1 MTASFDIIVIGGG
14 HAGIEASHICARMG
28 LKTAL
33 VTISFETIAQMS
45 CNPAIGGLGKTNLAC
60 EVDALGGLMCLAAD
74 NSGLQYRVLNL
85 SKGPAVRALRAQ
97 SQRSSYSAFMQ
108 TALKNTKNLTIVVGL
123 AEELTTVNGKLSG
136 VLLSDGTKLTA
147 QKIILTVGTF
157 LKGLMHIGKEKT
169 EGGRLGDPPAKKLS
183 DSLKNLGL
191 NLGRLKTGTPPRLLK
206 SSIDFSKTQL
216 QPGDPDPP
224 AFSFR
229 NRRPPALETI
239 NQLPC
244 YITHTTAETKKIIG
258 DNLDKSA
265 LYGGEITGIG
275 PRYCP
280 SIEDKIV
287 RFKDKETHHVFL
299 EPEGNDTESY
309 YPNGISTSLPR
320 DVQEAFVH
328 SIPGLEKAVFI
339 HPAYAI
345 EYDYSDPRDLY
356 PTLESK
362 IVPNLYLAGQIN
374 GTSGYEE
381 AAAQGIAAGINAAAS
396 LKGLPPFIPARSEG
410 YLGVMID
417 DLVTLGVD
425 EPYRMFTS
433 RAEYRLILRADSS
446 IYRFA
451 KTSLEYGLIDK
462 AELDLVAEKEAKI
475 NSELE
480 RLREKYSEG
489 TPMIRV
495 LGRPDITQEEEALH
509 RNALGLNDCDDS
521 IWEEILI
528 RCKYDGYIVREERQV
543 ARAKKFDRKRIPPDY
558 DYKEVL
564 GLRIE
569 ALQKFS
575 AVRPLTVGQAARI
588 PGITPADAALL
599 AAYLDAKDKEK

>member
-1 MTASFDIIVIGGG
+1 MTSDFDIIVIGGG
-14 HAGIEASHICARMG
+14 HAGIEASHICAMMG

-97 SQRSSYSAFMQ
+97 SQRSAYSAYMQ
-108 TALKNTKNLTIVVGL
+108 TALKNTNNLTIIVGL
-123 AEELTTVNGKLSG
+123 AEELMTDNGKLSG
-136 VLLSDGTKLTA
+136 VLLADGTKLTA
-147 QKIILTVGTF
+147 KKIILTVGTF
-157 LKGLMHIGKEKT
+157 LKGLMHIGREKT

-216 QPGDPDPP
+216 QPGDDDPP

-229 NRRPPALETI
+229 YRRPPALATI

-244 YITHTTAETKKIIG
+244 HITHTTAETKKIIT

-309 YPNGISTSLPR
+309 YPNGISTSLPL

-345 EYDYSDPRDLY
+345 EYDFSDPRDLF

-396 LKGLPPFIPARSEG
+396 LKGLPPFIPARSDG

-433 RAEYRLILRADSS
+433 RAEYRLILRADSAV
-446 IYRFA
+446 YRFA
-451 KTSLEYGLIDK
+451 KTSAEYGLIDK
-462 AELDLVAEKEAKI
+462 TELDKIAEKEEKI

-480 RLREKYSEG
+480 RLREKYHDG
-489 TPMIRV
+489 TPIIRV
-495 LGRPDITQEEEALH
+495 LGRPDISKEEEESLRKAL
-509 RNALGLNDCDDS
+509 ALESCDDS

-558 DYKEVL
+558 DYKNVL

-569 ALQKFS
+569 ALQKFT

>member
-1 MTASFDIIVIGGG
+1 MTSDFDIIVIGGG

-33 VTISFETIAQMS
+33 VTISIETIAQMS

-97 SQRSSYSAFMQ
+97 SQRSSYSAYMQ

-123 AEELTTVNGKLSG
+123 AEELTTDNGKLSG

-147 QKIILTVGTF
+147 KKIILTVGTF

-183 DSLKNLGL
+183 DSLKDLGL

-229 NRRPPALETI
+229 NKRPPALETI

-244 YITHTTAETKKIIG
+244 YITHTTAETKKIIT

-495 LGRPDITQEEEALH
+495 LGRPDITKEEEALH
-509 RNALGLNDCDDS
+509 RNTLGLNDCDDS

-558 DYKEVL
+558 DYKNVL

>member
-1 MTASFDIIVIGGG
+1 MAADFDIVVIGGG
-14 HAGIEASHICARMG
+14 HAGIEASHICAKMG

-33 VTISFETIAQMS
+33 VTISKRTIAQMS
-45 CNPAIGGLGKTNLAC
+45 CNPAIGGLGKTNLAT
-60 EVDALGGLMCLAAD
+60 EVDALGGLMGSAAD
-74 NSGLQYRVLNL
+74 ASGLQYRVLNL

-97 SQRSSYSAFMQ
+97 SERTAYSAYMLG
-108 TALKNTKNLTIVVGL
+108 ALESTPDLTIIEGL
-123 AEELTTVNGKLSG
+123 AEKLLTANGLLTGVELQ
-136 VLLSDGTKLTA
+136 DGTQITA

-157 LKGLMHIGKEKT
+157 LRGLMHIGKEKT
-169 EGGRLGDPPAKKLS
+169 EGGRLGDPPSVGLS
-183 DSLKNLGL
+183 ASLKELGL
-191 NLGRLKTGTPPRLLK
+191 NLGRLKTGTPPRLRKASL
-206 SSIDFSKTQL
+206 DFSKMTL
-216 QPGDPDPP
+216 QPGDDDPP

-229 NRRPPALETI
+229 HKTPPALKTI

-244 YITHTTAETKKIIG
+244 YITHTTAETKKIIS

-265 LYGGEITGIG
+265 LYGGEIEGIG

-299 EPEGNDTESY
+299 EPEGNDTDSY

-320 DVQEAFVH
+320 DVQEAFVRT
-328 SIPGLEKAVFI
+328 IPGLEKAEFI

-362 IVPNLYLAGQIN
+362 IVPGLYLAGQIN

-396 LKGLPPFIPARSEG
+396 LKGLPPFILTRDQG
-410 YLGVMID
+410 YLGVMVD

-433 RAEYRLILRADSS
+433 RAEYRLLLRADNAV
-446 IYRFA
+446 YRLHGIA
-451 KTSLEYGLIDK
+451 KEYGLLTEE
-462 AELDLVAEKEAKI
+462 ELDRSEKNEEQIKA
-475 NSELE
+475 NVDA
-480 RLREKYSEG
+480 LREKYCEG
-489 TPMIRV
+489 SPMIRV
-495 LGRPDITQEEEALH
+495 LGRPEITKDEEDSWREK
-509 RNALGLNDCDDS
+509 LGLTDLDDGV
-521 IWEEILI
+521 WREILVL
-528 RCKYDGYIVREERQV
+528 CKYDGYILREERQV
-543 ARAKKFDRKRIPPDY
+543 LRAKKFDRKRIPSDY
-558 DYKEVL
+558 DYKLVK

-575 AVRPLTVGQAARI
+575 KIRPLTVGQAARI

-599 AAYLDAKDKEK
+599 AAYLDAKEKER

>member
-14 HAGIEASHICARMG
+14 HAGIEASHICAKMG

-97 SQRSSYSAFMQ
+97 SQRSSYSAYMQ
-108 TALKNTKNLTIVVGL
+108 TALESTANLTIIVGL
-123 AEELTTVNGKLSG
+123 AEELATENGRLSG
-136 VLLSDGTKLTA
+136 VLLADGSNLTA
-147 QKIILTVGTF
+147 KKVILTVGTF
-157 LKGLMHIGKEKT
+157 LKGLMHIGREKK
-169 EGGRLGDPPAKKLS
+169 EGGRLGDPPARKLS
-183 DSLKNLGL
+183 DSLENLGL

-216 QPGDPDPP
+216 QPGDEDPP

-229 NRRPPALETI
+229 NKRPPALETI

-244 YITHTTAETKKIIG
+244 YITHTTAETKKIIT

-265 LYGGEITGIG
+265 LYGGEIVGIG

-328 SIPGLEKAVFI
+328 SIPGLEKAVFL

-381 AAAQGIAAGINAAAS
+381 AAAQGIAAGINAAAAV
-396 LKGLPPFIPARSEG
+396 KGLPPFVPARSEG

-433 RAEYRLILRADSS
+433 RAEYRLILRADSA
-446 IYRFA
+446 IYRLGRISA
-451 KTSLEYGLIDK
+451 EYGLIDK
-462 AELDLVAEKEAKI
+462 AELDKVAEKEEKI
-475 NSELE
+475 NSQMEF
-480 RLREKYSEG
+480 LREKYQEG
-489 TPMIRV
+489 TPLIRV
-495 LGRPDITQEEEALH
+495 LGRPDITGKEEDDI
-509 RNALGLNDCDDS
+509 RKALGLADCDDS

-528 RCKYDGYIVREERQV
+528 RCKYDGYILREERQV
-543 ARAKKFDRKRIPPDY
+543 ARSQRFDRKKIPFDY
-558 DYKEVL
+558 DFSSVK

-575 AVRPLTVGQAARI
+575 RIRPVTVGQAGRI
-588 PGITPADAALL
+588 PGITPADTALL
-599 AAYLDAKDKEK
+599 AAYLDIREKEN

>member
-1 MTASFDIIVIGGG
+1 MTSDFDIIVIGGG
-14 HAGIEASHICARMG
+14 HAGIEASHICAKMG

-97 SQRSSYSAFMQ
+97 SQRSSYSAYMQ
-108 TALKNTKNLTIVVGL
+108 TALKNTPNLTIIVGL
-123 AEELTTVNGKLSG
+123 AEELTTDNGKLSG
-136 VLLSDGTKLTA
+136 VLLADGTKLTA

-216 QPGDPDPP
+216 QPGDIDPP

-229 NRRPPALETI
+229 YRRPPALETI

-244 YITHTTAETKKIIG
+244 YITHTTSETKKIIT

-328 SIPGLEKAVFI
+328 SIPGLEKVMV
-339 HPAYAI
+339 
-345 EYDYSDPRDLY
+345 DW
-356 PTLESK
+356 
-362 IVPNLYLAGQIN
+362 NL
-374 GTSGYEE
+374 
-381 AAAQGIAAGINAAAS
+381 
-396 LKGLPPFIPARSEG
+396 
-410 YLGVMID
+410 
-417 DLVTLGVD
+417 
-425 EPYRMFTS
+425 
-433 RAEYRLILRADSS
+433 
-446 IYRFA
+446 
-451 KTSLEYGLIDK
+451 
-462 AELDLVAEKEAKI
+462 
-475 NSELE
+475 
-480 RLREKYSEG
+480 
-489 TPMIRV
+489 
-495 LGRPDITQEEEALH
+495 
-509 RNALGLNDCDDS
+509 
-521 IWEEILI
+521 
-528 RCKYDGYIVREERQV
+528 
-543 ARAKKFDRKRIPPDY
+543 
-558 DYKEVL
+558 
-564 GLRIE
+564 
-569 ALQKFS
+569 
-575 AVRPLTVGQAARI
+575 
-588 PGITPADAALL
+588 
-599 AAYLDAKDKEK
+599 

>member
-1 MTASFDIIVIGGG
+1 MTSDFDIIVIGGG
-14 HAGIEASHICARMG
+14 HAGIEASHICAKMG

-97 SQRSSYSAFMQ
+97 SQRSAYSAYMQ
-108 TALKNTKNLTIVVGL
+108 TALKNTQNLTIVVGL
-123 AEELTTVNGKLSG
+123 AEELTTDNGKLSG

-147 QKIILTVGTF
+147 IKIILTVGTF
-157 LKGLMHIGKEKT
+157 LKGLMHIGREKT

-216 QPGDPDPP
+216 QPGDADPP

-229 NRRPPALETI
+229 HRRPPALATI

-244 YITHTTAETKKIIG
+244 HITHTTAETKKIITE
-258 DNLDKSA
+258 NLDKSA

-309 YPNGISTSLPR
+309 YPNGISTSLPL

-328 SIPGLEKAVFI
+328 SIPGLEKAVFL

-345 EYDYSDPRDLY
+345 EYDFSDPRDLY

-396 LKGLPPFIPARSEG
+396 LKGLPPFIPARSDG

-433 RAEYRLILRADSS
+433 RAEYRLILRADSAV
-446 IYRFA
+446 YRFA
-451 KTSLEYGLIDK
+451 KTSAEYGLIDK
-462 AELDLVAEKEAKI
+462 TELDKIAEKEEKI

-480 RLREKYSEG
+480 RLREKYHEG

-495 LGRPDITQEEEALH
+495 LGRPDITHEEEDSLRKDLALES
-509 RNALGLNDCDDS
+509 CDDS

-558 DYKEVL
+558 DYKNVL

-569 ALQKFS
+569 ALQKFTK
-575 AVRPLTVGQAARI
+575 VRPLTVGQAARI

>member
-1 MTASFDIIVIGGG
+1 MTSDFDIIVIGGG

-462 AELDLVAEKEAKI
+462 TELDLVAEKEAKI

-480 RLREKYSEG
+480 CLREKYSEG

>member
-1 MTASFDIIVIGGG
+1 MTSDFDIIVIGGG
-14 HAGIEASHICARMG
+14 HAGIEASHICAKMG

-97 SQRSSYSAFMQ
+97 SQRSAYSAYMQ
-108 TALKNTKNLTIVVGL
+108 TALKNTPNLTIVVGL
-123 AEELTTVNGKLSG
+123 AEELTTDNGKLSG
-136 VLLSDGTKLTA
+136 VLLADGTKLTA
-147 QKIILTVGTF
+147 KKIILTVGTF

-216 QPGDPDPP
+216 QPGDIDPP

-229 NRRPPALETI
+229 NKRPPALDAI

-244 YITHTTAETKKIIG
+244 YITHTTAETKKIIT

-433 RAEYRLILRADSS
+433 RAEYRLILRADSA

-451 KTSLEYGLIDK
+451 KTSAEYGLIDK
-462 AELDLVAEKEAKI
+462 AELDKVAENEAKI

-480 RLREKYSEG
+480 ILREKYSEG

-495 LGRPDITQEEEALH
+495 LGRPDIKKEEEALH

-558 DYKEVL
+558 DYKNVL

>member
-1 MTASFDIIVIGGG
+1 MTSDFDIIVIGGG
-14 HAGIEASHICARMG
+14 HAGIEASHICAKMG

-97 SQRSSYSAFMQ
+97 SQRSAYSAYMQ
-108 TALKNTKNLTIVVGL
+108 TALRNTENLTIIVGL
-123 AEELTTVNGKLSG
+123 AEELTTVNGKLYG

-147 QKIILTVGTF
+147 KKIILTVGTF
-157 LKGLMHIGKEKT
+157 LKGLMHIGREKT

-206 SSIDFSKTQL
+206 SSIDFSETQL
-216 QPGDPDPP
+216 QPGDADPP

-229 NRRPPALETI
+229 HRRPPALATI

-244 YITHTTAETKKIIG
+244 HITHTTAETKKIIT

-309 YPNGISTSLPR
+309 YPNGISTSLPL

-345 EYDYSDPRDLY
+345 EYDFSDPRDLF

-396 LKGLPPFIPARSEG
+396 LKGLPPFIPARSDG

-433 RAEYRLILRADSS
+433 RAEYRLILRADSAV
-446 IYRFA
+446 YRFA
-451 KTSLEYGLIDK
+451 KTSAEYGLIDK
-462 AELDLVAEKEAKI
+462 TELDKVAEKEEKI

-480 RLREKYSEG
+480 RLREKYHDG

-495 LGRPDITQEEEALH
+495 LGRPDISKEEEESLRKALTLE
-509 RNALGLNDCDDS
+509 NCDDS

-558 DYKEVL
+558 DYKNVL

-569 ALQKFS
+569 ALQKFTK
-575 AVRPLTVGQAARI
+575 VRPLTVGQAARI

>member
-1 MTASFDIIVIGGG
+1 M
-14 HAGIEASHICARMG
+14 
-28 LKTAL
+28 
-33 VTISFETIAQMS
+33 
-45 CNPAIGGLGKTNLAC
+45 
-60 EVDALGGLMCLAAD
+60 
-74 NSGLQYRVLNL
+74 
-85 SKGPAVRALRAQ
+85 
-97 SQRSSYSAFMQ
+97 
-108 TALKNTKNLTIVVGL
+108 
-123 AEELTTVNGKLSG
+123 
-136 VLLSDGTKLTA
+136 
-147 QKIILTVGTF
+147 
-157 LKGLMHIGKEKT
+157 
-169 EGGRLGDPPAKKLS
+169 
-183 DSLKNLGL
+183 
-191 NLGRLKTGTPPRLLK
+191 
-206 SSIDFSKTQL
+206 
-216 QPGDPDPP
+216 
-224 AFSFR
+224 
-229 NRRPPALETI
+229 
-239 NQLPC
+239 
-244 YITHTTAETKKIIG
+244 
-258 DNLDKSA
+258 
-265 LYGGEITGIG
+265 
-275 PRYCP
+275 
-280 SIEDKIV
+280 

-495 LGRPDITQEEEALH
+495 LGRPDITKEEEALH

>member
-1 MTASFDIIVIGGG
+1 MTSDFDIIVIGGG

-97 SQRSSYSAFMQ
+97 SQRSSYSAYMQ

-123 AEELTTVNGKLSG
+123 AEELTTDNGKLSG

-147 QKIILTVGTF
+147 KKIILTVGTF

-183 DSLKNLGL
+183 DSLKDLSL

-229 NRRPPALETI
+229 NKRPPALETI

-244 YITHTTAETKKIIG
+244 YITHTTAETKKIIT

-328 SIPGLEKAVFI
+328 SIPGLEKAIFI

-462 AELDLVAEKEAKI
+462 TELDLVAEKEAKI

-480 RLREKYSEG
+480 CLREKYSEG

-495 LGRPDITQEEEALH
+495 LGRPDITKEEEALH

>member
-1 MTASFDIIVIGGG
+1 MTSDFDIIVIGGG

-97 SQRSSYSAFMQ
+97 SQRSSYSAYMQ

-123 AEELTTVNGKLSG
+123 AEELTTDNGKLSG

-147 QKIILTVGTF
+147 KKIILTVGTF

-244 YITHTTAETKKIIG
+244 YITHTTAETKKIIT

-495 LGRPDITQEEEALH
+495 LGRPDITKEEEALH

>member
-1 MTASFDIIVIGGG
+1 MTSDFDIIVIGGG

-97 SQRSSYSAFMQ
+97 SQRSSYSAYMQ
-108 TALKNTKNLTIVVGL
+108 TALKNTRNLTIVVGL
-123 AEELTTVNGKLSG
+123 AEELTTDNGKLSG

-147 QKIILTVGTF
+147 KKVILTVGTF

-216 QPGDPDPP
+216 QPGDHDPP

-462 AELDLVAEKEAKI
+462 TELDLVAEKEAKI

-495 LGRPDITQEEEALH
+495 LGRPDITKEEEALH

>member
-1 MTASFDIIVIGGG
+1 MTSDFDIIVIGGG
-14 HAGIEASHICARMG
+14 HAGIEASHICAKMG

-97 SQRSSYSAFMQ
+97 SQRSAYSAYMQ
-108 TALKNTKNLTIVVGL
+108 TALKNTNNLTIIVGL
-123 AEELTTVNGKLSG
+123 AEELMTDNGKLSG
-136 VLLSDGTKLTA
+136 VLLADGTKLTA
-147 QKIILTVGTF
+147 KKIILTVGTF
-157 LKGLMHIGKEKT
+157 LKGLMHIGREKT

-216 QPGDPDPP
+216 QPGDDDPP

-229 NRRPPALETI
+229 YRRPPALATI

-244 YITHTTAETKKIIG
+244 HITHTTAETKKIIT

-309 YPNGISTSLPR
+309 YPNGISTSLPL

-345 EYDYSDPRDLY
+345 EYDFSDPRDLY

-396 LKGLPPFIPARSEG
+396 LKGLPPFIPARSDG

-433 RAEYRLILRADSS
+433 RAEYRLILRADSAV
-446 IYRFA
+446 YRFA
-451 KTSLEYGLIDK
+451 KTSAEYGLIDK
-462 AELDLVAEKEAKI
+462 TELDKIAEKEEKI

-480 RLREKYSEG
+480 RLREKYHDG
-489 TPMIRV
+489 TPIIRV
-495 LGRPDITQEEEALH
+495 LGRPDISKEEEESLRKAL
-509 RNALGLNDCDDS
+509 ALESCDDS

-528 RCKYDGYIVREERQV
+528 RCKYDGYIGSG
-543 ARAKKFDRKRIPPDY
+543 ARTEAQHIGIFQPHADK
-558 DYKEVL
+558 L
-564 GLRIE
+564 GGQGLQ
-569 ALQKFS
+569 ALQWINRKQ
-575 AVRPLTVGQAARI
+575 LIKG
-588 PGITPADAALL
+588 
-599 AAYLDAKDKEK
+599 E

>member
-1 MTASFDIIVIGGG
+1 MTSDFDIIVIGGG

-33 VTISFETIAQMS
+33 VTISIETIAQMS

-97 SQRSSYSAFMQ
+97 SQRSSYSAYMQ

-123 AEELTTVNGKLSG
+123 AEELTTDNGKLSG

-147 QKIILTVGTF
+147 KKIILTVGTF

-244 YITHTTAETKKIIG
+244 YITHTTAETKKIIT

-328 SIPGLEKAVFI
+328 SIPGLEKAIFI

-495 LGRPDITQEEEALH
+495 LGRPDITKEEEALH

>member
-1 MTASFDIIVIGGG
+1 MTSDFDIIVIGGG
-14 HAGIEASHICARMG
+14 HAGIEASHICAKMG

-97 SQRSSYSAFMQ
+97 SQRSAYSAYMQ
-108 TALKNTKNLTIVVGL
+108 TALKNTNNLTIIVGL
-123 AEELTTVNGKLSG
+123 AEELTTDNGKLSG
-136 VLLSDGTKLTA
+136 VLLADGTKLTA
-147 QKIILTVGTF
+147 KKIILTVGTF
-157 LKGLMHIGKEKT
+157 LKGLMHIGREKT

-216 QPGDPDPP
+216 QPGDADPP

-229 NRRPPALETI
+229 YRRPPALTTI

-244 YITHTTAETKKIIG
+244 HITHTTAETKKIIT

-309 YPNGISTSLPR
+309 YPNGISTSLPK

-396 LKGLPPFIPARSEG
+396 LKGLPPFIPARSDG

-433 RAEYRLILRADSS
+433 RAEYRLILRADSA

-451 KTSLEYGLIDK
+451 KTSSEYGLIDK
-462 AELDLVAEKEAKI
+462 AELDKVAEKEEKI
-475 NSELE
+475 DSELE
-480 RLREKYSEG
+480 RLREKYHDG

-495 LGRPDITQEEEALH
+495 LGRPDISKEEEESLRKDLALES
-509 RNALGLNDCDDS
+509 CDDS

-558 DYKEVL
+558 DYKNVL

-569 ALQKFS
+569 ALQKFTK
-575 AVRPLTVGQAARI
+575 VRPLTVGQAARI

>member
-1 MTASFDIIVIGGG
+1 MTSDFDIIVIGGG
-14 HAGIEASHICARMG
+14 HAGIEASHICAKMG

-97 SQRSSYSAFMQ
+97 SQRSAYSAYMQ
-108 TALKNTKNLTIVVGL
+108 TALKNTNNLTIIVGL
-123 AEELTTVNGKLSG
+123 AEELTTDNGKLSG
-136 VLLSDGTKLTA
+136 LLLANGTKLTA
-147 QKIILTVGTF
+147 KKIILTVGTF
-157 LKGLMHIGKEKT
+157 LKGLMHIGREKT

-183 DSLKNLGL
+183 DSMKKLGL

-216 QPGDPDPP
+216 QPGDADPP

-229 NRRPPALETI
+229 HRRPPALATI

-244 YITHTTAETKKIIG
+244 HITHTTAETKKIIT

-309 YPNGISTSLPR
+309 YPNGISTSLPL

-328 SIPGLEKAVFI
+328 SIPGLEKAVFL

-345 EYDYSDPRDLY
+345 EYDFSDPRDLF

-396 LKGLPPFIPARSEG
+396 LKGLPPFIPARSDG

-433 RAEYRLILRADSS
+433 RAEYRLILRADSAV
-446 IYRFA
+446 YRFA
-451 KTSLEYGLIDK
+451 KTSAEYGLIDK
-462 AELDLVAEKEAKI
+462 TELDKIAEKEEKI

-480 RLREKYSEG
+480 RLREKYHDG

-495 LGRPDITQEEEALH
+495 LGRPDISKEEEESLRKAL
-509 RNALGLNDCDDS
+509 ALENCDDS

-558 DYKEVL
+558 DYKNVL

-569 ALQKFS
+569 ALQKFT

>member
-1 MTASFDIIVIGGG
+1 M
-14 HAGIEASHICARMG
+14 
-28 LKTAL
+28 
-33 VTISFETIAQMS
+33 
-45 CNPAIGGLGKTNLAC
+45 
-60 EVDALGGLMCLAAD
+60 
-74 NSGLQYRVLNL
+74 
-85 SKGPAVRALRAQ
+85 
-97 SQRSSYSAFMQ
+97 
-108 TALKNTKNLTIVVGL
+108 
-123 AEELTTVNGKLSG
+123 
-136 VLLSDGTKLTA
+136 
-147 QKIILTVGTF
+147 
-157 LKGLMHIGKEKT
+157 
-169 EGGRLGDPPAKKLS
+169 
-183 DSLKNLGL
+183 
-191 NLGRLKTGTPPRLLK
+191 
-206 SSIDFSKTQL
+206 
-216 QPGDPDPP
+216 
-224 AFSFR
+224 
-229 NRRPPALETI
+229 
-239 NQLPC
+239 
-244 YITHTTAETKKIIG
+244 
-258 DNLDKSA
+258 
-265 LYGGEITGIG
+265 
-275 PRYCP
+275 
-280 SIEDKIV
+280 

-309 YPNGISTSLPR
+309 YPNGISTSLPL

-328 SIPGLEKAVFI
+328 SIPGLEKAVFL

-345 EYDYSDPRDLY
+345 EYDFSDPRDLF

-396 LKGLPPFIPARSEG
+396 LKGLPPFIPARSDG

-433 RAEYRLILRADSS
+433 RAEYRLILRADSAV
-446 IYRFA
+446 YRFA
-451 KTSLEYGLIDK
+451 KTSAEYGLIDK
-462 AELDLVAEKEAKI
+462 TELDKVAEKEEKI

-480 RLREKYSEG
+480 RLREKYHDG

-495 LGRPDITQEEEALH
+495 LGRPDISKEEEESLRKAL
-509 RNALGLNDCDDS
+509 ALENCDDS

-558 DYKEVL
+558 DYKNVL

-569 ALQKFS
+569 ALQKFT

>member
-1 MTASFDIIVIGGG
+1 MTSDFDIIVIGGG
-14 HAGIEASHICARMG
+14 HAGIEASHICAMMG

-97 SQRSSYSAFMQ
+97 SQRSAYSAYMQ
-108 TALKNTKNLTIVVGL
+108 TALKNTNNLTIIVGL
-123 AEELTTVNGKLSG
+123 AEELTTDNGKLSG

-147 QKIILTVGTF
+147 KKIILTVGTF
-157 LKGLMHIGKEKT
+157 LKGLMHIGREKT

-183 DSLKNLGL
+183 DSMKKMGL

-216 QPGDPDPP
+216 QPGDIDPP

-229 NRRPPALETI
+229 HRRPPALATI

-244 YITHTTAETKKIIG
+244 HITHTTAETKKIITE
-258 DNLDKSA
+258 NLDKSA

-309 YPNGISTSLPR
+309 YPNGISTSLPL

-328 SIPGLEKAVFI
+328 SIPGLEKAVFL

-345 EYDYSDPRDLY
+345 EYDFSDPRDLF

-396 LKGLPPFIPARSEG
+396 LKGLPPFIPARSDG

-433 RAEYRLILRADSS
+433 RAEYRLILRADSAV
-446 IYRFA
+446 YRFA
-451 KTSLEYGLIDK
+451 KTSAEYGLIDK
-462 AELDLVAEKEAKI
+462 TELDKVAEKEEKI

-480 RLREKYSEG
+480 RLREKYHDG

-495 LGRPDITQEEEALH
+495 LGRPDISKEEEESLRKAL
-509 RNALGLNDCDDS
+509 ALENCDDS

-558 DYKEVL
+558 DYKNVL

-569 ALQKFS
+569 ALQKFT

>member
-14 HAGIEASHICARMG
+14 HAGIEASHICAKMG

-97 SQRSSYSAFMQ
+97 SQRSSYSAYMQ

-123 AEELTTVNGKLSG
+123 AEELTTDNGKLSG

-147 QKIILTVGTF
+147 KKIILTVGTF

-244 YITHTTAETKKIIG
+244 YITHTTAETKKIIT

-396 LKGLPPFIPARSEG
+396 LRGLPPFIPARSEG

-495 LGRPDITQEEEALH
+495 LGRPDITKEEEALH

>member
-1 MTASFDIIVIGGG
+1 MTSDFDIIVIGGG
-14 HAGIEASHICARMG
+14 HAGIEASHICAKMG

-97 SQRSSYSAFMQ
+97 SQRSAYSAYMQ
-108 TALKNTKNLTIVVGL
+108 TALKNTNNLTIIVGL
-123 AEELTTVNGKLSG
+123 AEELTTDNGKLSG

-147 QKIILTVGTF
+147 KKIILTVGTF
-157 LKGLMHIGKEKT
+157 LKGLMHIGREKT

-216 QPGDPDPP
+216 QPGDDDPP

-229 NRRPPALETI
+229 YRRPPALESI

-244 YITHTTAETKKIIG
+244 HITHTTAETKKIITE
-258 DNLDKSA
+258 NLDKSA

-309 YPNGISTSLPR
+309 YPNGISTSLPL

-345 EYDYSDPRDLY
+345 EYDFSDPRDLF

-396 LKGLPPFIPARSEG
+396 LKGLPPFIPARSDG

-433 RAEYRLILRADSS
+433 RAEYRLILRADSAV
-446 IYRFA
+446 YRFA
-451 KTSLEYGLIDK
+451 KTSSEYGLIDK
-462 AELDLVAEKEAKI
+462 AELDKIAEKEQKI
-475 NSELE
+475 DSELE
-480 RLREKYSEG
+480 RLREKYYDG

-495 LGRPDITQEEEALH
+495 LGRPDITHEEENSL
-509 RNALGLNDCDDS
+509 RKDLDLENCDDS

-558 DYKEVL
+558 DYKNVL

-569 ALQKFS
+569 ALQKFTK
-575 AVRPLTVGQAARI
+575 VRPLTVGQAARI

>member
-1 MTASFDIIVIGGG
+1 MTSDFDIIVIGGG
-14 HAGIEASHICARMG
+14 HAGIEASHICAMMG

-97 SQRSSYSAFMQ
+97 SQRSAYSAYMQ
-108 TALKNTKNLTIVVGL
+108 TALKNTNNLTIIVGL
-123 AEELTTVNGKLSG
+123 AEELTTDNGELSG

-147 QKIILTVGTF
+147 KKIILTVGTF
-157 LKGLMHIGKEKT
+157 LKGLMHIGREKT

-183 DSLKNLGL
+183 DSMKKLGL

-216 QPGDPDPP
+216 QPGDADPP

-229 NRRPPALETI
+229 HRRPPALATI

-244 YITHTTAETKKIIG
+244 HITHTTAETKKIIT

-309 YPNGISTSLPR
+309 YPNGISTSLPL

-328 SIPGLEKAVFI
+328 SIPGLEKAVFL

-345 EYDYSDPRDLY
+345 EYDFSDPRDLY

-396 LKGLPPFIPARSEG
+396 LKGLPPFIPARSDG

-433 RAEYRLILRADSS
+433 RAEYRLILRADSAV
-446 IYRFA
+446 YRFA
-451 KTSLEYGLIDK
+451 KTSAEYGLIDK
-462 AELDLVAEKEAKI
+462 AELDKIAEKEQKI
-475 NSELE
+475 DSELE
-480 RLREKYSEG
+480 RLREKYHDG

-495 LGRPDITQEEEALH
+495 LGRPDITHEEEDSLRKDLALE
-509 RNALGLNDCDDS
+509 NCDDS

-558 DYKEVL
+558 DYKNVL

-569 ALQKFS
+569 ALQKFT

>member
-1 MTASFDIIVIGGG
+1 MTSDFDIIVIGGG
-14 HAGIEASHICARMG
+14 HAGIEASHICAKMG

-97 SQRSSYSAFMQ
+97 SQRSAYSAYMQ
-108 TALKNTKNLTIVVGL
+108 TALKNTNNLTIIVGL
-123 AEELTTVNGKLSG
+123 AEELTTDNGKLSG

-147 QKIILTVGTF
+147 KKIILTVGTF
-157 LKGLMHIGKEKT
+157 LKGLMHIGREKT

-216 QPGDPDPP
+216 QPGDADPP

-229 NRRPPALETI
+229 HRRPPALATI

-244 YITHTTAETKKIIG
+244 HITHTTAETKKIITE
-258 DNLDKSA
+258 NLDKSA

-309 YPNGISTSLPR
+309 YPNGISTSLPL

-345 EYDYSDPRDLY
+345 EYDFSDPRDLY

-396 LKGLPPFIPARSEG
+396 LKGLPPFIPARSDG

-433 RAEYRLILRADSS
+433 RAEYRLILRADSA

-451 KTSLEYGLIDK
+451 KTSSEYGLIDK
-462 AELDLVAEKEAKI
+462 AELDKIAEKEQKI
-475 NSELE
+475 YSELD
-480 RLREKYSEG
+480 RLREKYHDG

-495 LGRPDITQEEEALH
+495 LGRPDITKEEEESLRKDLALES
-509 RNALGLNDCDDS
+509 CDDS

-558 DYKEVL
+558 DYKNVL

-569 ALQKFS
+569 ALQKFTK
-575 AVRPLTVGQAARI
+575 VRPLTVGQAARI

>member
-1 MTASFDIIVIGGG
+1 MAADFDIVVIGGG
-14 HAGIEASHICARMG
+14 HAGIEASHICAKMG

-33 VTISFETIAQMS
+33 VTISKRTVAQMS
-45 CNPAIGGLGKTNLAC
+45 CNPAIGGLGKTNLAT
-60 EVDALGGLMCLAAD
+60 EVDALGGLMGLAAD
-74 NSGLQYRVLNL
+74 ASGLQYRVLNL

-97 SQRSSYSAFMQ
+97 SERTAYSAYMLG
-108 TALKNTKNLTIVVGL
+108 ALESTPNLTIIEGL
-123 AEELTTVNGKLSG
+123 AEKLLTANGLLTGVELQ
-136 VLLSDGTKLTA
+136 DGTQIKA
-147 QKIILTVGTF
+147 KKIILTVGTF
-157 LKGLMHIGKEKT
+157 LRGLMHIGKEKT
-169 EGGRLGDPPAKKLS
+169 EGGRLGDPPSVGLS
-183 DSLKNLGL
+183 ASLKELGL
-191 NLGRLKTGTPPRLLK
+191 NLGRLKTGTPPRLRKASL
-206 SSIDFSKTQL
+206 DFSKMTL
-216 QPGDPDPP
+216 QPGDDDPP

-229 NRRPPALETI
+229 HKTPPALKTI

-244 YITHTTAETKKIIG
+244 YITHTTAETKKIIS

-265 LYGGEITGIG
+265 LYGGEIEGIG

-299 EPEGNDTESY
+299 EPEGNDTDSY

-328 SIPGLEKAVFI
+328 TIPGLEKAEFI

-362 IVPNLYLAGQIN
+362 IVPGLYLAGQIN

-396 LKGLPPFIPARSEG
+396 LKGLPPFILTRDQG
-410 YLGVMID
+410 YLGVMVD

-433 RAEYRLILRADSS
+433 RAEYRLLLRADNAV
-446 IYRFA
+446 YRLHGIA
-451 KTSLEYGLIDK
+451 KEYGLLTEK
-462 AELDLVAEKEAKI
+462 ELDRIEKNEEQIKA
-475 NSELE
+475 NVDA
-480 RLREKYSEG
+480 LREKYCDGS
-489 TPMIRV
+489 PMIRI
-495 LGRPDITQEEEALH
+495 LGRPEITKDEEDSWREK
-509 RNALGLNDCDDS
+509 LGLTDLDDGV
-521 IWEEILI
+521 WREILVL
-528 RCKYDGYIVREERQV
+528 CKYDGYILREERQV
-543 ARAKKFDRKRIPPDY
+543 LREKKLDRKRIPSDY
-558 DYKEVL
+558 DYNMVK

-575 AVRPLTVGQAARI
+575 KIRPLTVGQAARI

-599 AAYLDAKDKEK
+599 AAYLDAKEKER

>member
-1 MTASFDIIVIGGG
+1 MTSDFDIIVIGGG
-14 HAGIEASHICARMG
+14 HAGIEASHICAKMG

-97 SQRSSYSAFMQ
+97 SQRSAYSAYMQ
-108 TALKNTKNLTIVVGL
+108 TALKNTQNLTIIVGL
-123 AEELTTVNGKLSG
+123 AEELTTDNGELSG

-147 QKIILTVGTF
+147 KKIILTVGTF
-157 LKGLMHIGKEKT
+157 LKGLMHIGREKT

-216 QPGDPDPP
+216 QPGDDDPP

-229 NRRPPALETI
+229 HRRPPALATI

-244 YITHTTAETKKIIG
+244 HITHTTAETKKIITE
-258 DNLDKSA
+258 NLDKSA

-309 YPNGISTSLPR
+309 YPNGISTSLPL

-345 EYDYSDPRDLY
+345 EYDFSDPRDLY

-396 LKGLPPFIPARSEG
+396 LKGLPPFIPARSDG

-433 RAEYRLILRADSS
+433 RAEYRLILRADSAV
-446 IYRFA
+446 YRFA
-451 KTSLEYGLIDK
+451 KTSSEYGLIDK
-462 AELDLVAEKEAKI
+462 AELDKIAEKEEKI

-480 RLREKYSEG
+480 RLREKYHDG

-495 LGRPDITQEEEALH
+495 LGRPDITHEEEDSLRKDLALES
-509 RNALGLNDCDDS
+509 CDDS

-558 DYKEVL
+558 DYKNVL

-569 ALQKFS
+569 ALQKFTK
-575 AVRPLTVGQAARI
+575 VRPLTVGQAARI

>member
-1 MTASFDIIVIGGG
+1 MTSDFDIIVIGGG
-14 HAGIEASHICARMG
+14 HAGIEASHICAKMG

-97 SQRSSYSAFMQ
+97 SQRSAYSAYMQ
-108 TALKNTKNLTIVVGL
+108 TALKNTENLTIVVGL
-123 AEELTTVNGKLSG
+123 AEELTTDNGKLSG

-147 QKIILTVGTF
+147 KKIILTVGTF
-157 LKGLMHIGKEKT
+157 LKGLMHIGREKT

-183 DSLKNLGL
+183 DSLKALGL

-216 QPGDPDPP
+216 QPGDADPP

-229 NRRPPALETI
+229 HRRPPALATI

-244 YITHTTAETKKIIG
+244 HITHTTAETKKIIT

-309 YPNGISTSLPR
+309 YPNGISTSLPL

-345 EYDYSDPRDLY
+345 EYDFSDPRDLY

-396 LKGLPPFIPARSEG
+396 LKGLPPFIPARSDG

-433 RAEYRLILRADSS
+433 RAEYRLILRADSAV
-446 IYRFA
+446 YRFA
-451 KTSLEYGLIDK
+451 KTSSEYGLIDK
-462 AELDLVAEKEAKI
+462 TELDKIAEKEEKI

-480 RLREKYSEG
+480 RLREKYHDG

-495 LGRPDITQEEEALH
+495 LGRPDITKEEEESLRKDLALE
-509 RNALGLNDCDDS
+509 NCDDS

-558 DYKEVL
+558 DYKNVL

-569 ALQKFS
+569 ALQKFTK
-575 AVRPLTVGQAARI
+575 VRPLTVGQAARI

>member
-1 MTASFDIIVIGGG
+1 MTSDFDIIVIGGG
-14 HAGIEASHICARMG
+14 HAGIEASHICAMMG

-97 SQRSSYSAFMQ
+97 SQRSAYSAYMQ
-108 TALKNTKNLTIVVGL
+108 TALKNTENLTIIVGL
-123 AEELTTVNGKLSG
+123 AEELTTDNGKLSG

-147 QKIILTVGTF
+147 KKIILTVGTF
-157 LKGLMHIGKEKT
+157 LKGLMHIGREKT

-183 DSLKNLGL
+183 DSMKKMGL

-216 QPGDPDPP
+216 QPGDIDPP

-229 NRRPPALETI
+229 HRRPPALATI

-244 YITHTTAETKKIIG
+244 HITHTTAETKKIITE
-258 DNLDKSA
+258 NLDKSA

-309 YPNGISTSLPR
+309 YPNGISTSLPL

-328 SIPGLEKAVFI
+328 SIPGLEKAVFL

-345 EYDYSDPRDLY
+345 EYDFSDPRDLF

-396 LKGLPPFIPARSEG
+396 LKGLPPFIPARSDG

-433 RAEYRLILRADSS
+433 RAEYRLILRADSAV
-446 IYRFA
+446 YRFA
-451 KTSLEYGLIDK
+451 KTSAEYGLIDK
-462 AELDLVAEKEAKI
+462 TELDKIAEKEEKI

-480 RLREKYSEG
+480 RLREKYHDG

-495 LGRPDITQEEEALH
+495 LGRPDISKEEEESL
-509 RNALGLNDCDDS
+509 RKTLTLENCDDS

-558 DYKEVL
+558 DYKNVL

-569 ALQKFS
+569 ALQKFT

>member
-1 MTASFDIIVIGGG
+1 MTSDFDIIVIGGG
-14 HAGIEASHICARMG
+14 HAGIEASHICAKMG

-97 SQRSSYSAFMQ
+97 SQRSAYSAYMQ
-108 TALKNTKNLTIVVGL
+108 TALKNTKNLTIIVGL
-123 AEELTTVNGKLSG
+123 AEELTTDNGKLSG

-147 QKIILTVGTF
+147 KKIILTVGTF
-157 LKGLMHIGKEKT
+157 LKGLMHIGREKT

-216 QPGDPDPP
+216 QPGDDDPP

-229 NRRPPALETI
+229 YRRPPALATI

-244 YITHTTAETKKIIG
+244 HITHTTAETKKIITE
-258 DNLDKSA
+258 NLDKSA

-309 YPNGISTSLPR
+309 YPNGISTSLPL

-328 SIPGLEKAVFI
+328 SIPGLEKAVFL

-345 EYDYSDPRDLY
+345 EYDFSDPRDLF

-396 LKGLPPFIPARSEG
+396 LKGLPPFIPARSDG

-433 RAEYRLILRADSS
+433 RAEYRLILRADSAV
-446 IYRFA
+446 YRFA
-451 KTSLEYGLIDK
+451 KTSAEYGLIDK
-462 AELDLVAEKEAKI
+462 TELDKIAEKEEKI

-480 RLREKYSEG
+480 RLREKYHDG

-495 LGRPDITQEEEALH
+495 LGRPDITHEEENSL
-509 RNALGLNDCDDS
+509 RKDLDLENCDDS

-558 DYKEVL
+558 DYKNVL

-569 ALQKFS
+569 ALQKFTK
-575 AVRPLTVGQAARI
+575 VRPLTVGQAARI

>member
-1 MTASFDIIVIGGG
+1 
-14 HAGIEASHICARMG
+14 
-28 LKTAL
+28 
-33 VTISFETIAQMS
+33 
-45 CNPAIGGLGKTNLAC
+45 
-60 EVDALGGLMCLAAD
+60 
-74 NSGLQYRVLNL
+74 
-85 SKGPAVRALRAQ
+85 
-97 SQRSSYSAFMQ
+97 
-108 TALKNTKNLTIVVGL
+108 
-123 AEELTTVNGKLSG
+123 
-136 VLLSDGTKLTA
+136 
-147 QKIILTVGTF
+147 
-157 LKGLMHIGKEKT
+157 
-169 EGGRLGDPPAKKLS
+169 
-183 DSLKNLGL
+183 
-191 NLGRLKTGTPPRLLK
+191 
-206 SSIDFSKTQL
+206 
-216 QPGDPDPP
+216 
-224 AFSFR
+224 
-229 NRRPPALETI
+229 
-239 NQLPC
+239 
-244 YITHTTAETKKIIG
+244 
-258 DNLDKSA
+258 
-265 LYGGEITGIG
+265 
-275 PRYCP
+275 
-280 SIEDKIV
+280 
-287 RFKDKETHHVFL
+287 
-299 EPEGNDTESY
+299 
-309 YPNGISTSLPR
+309 
-320 DVQEAFVH
+320 
-328 SIPGLEKAVFI
+328 
-339 HPAYAI
+339 
-345 EYDYSDPRDLY
+345 
-356 PTLESK
+356 
-362 IVPNLYLAGQIN
+362 
-374 GTSGYEE
+374 
-381 AAAQGIAAGINAAAS
+381 
-396 LKGLPPFIPARSEG
+396 
-410 YLGVMID
+410 MID

-462 AELDLVAEKEAKI
+462 TELDLVAEKEAKI

-480 RLREKYSEG
+480 CLREKYSEG

>member
-1 MTASFDIIVIGGG
+1 MTSDFDIIVIGGG

-33 VTISFETIAQMS
+33 VTISIETIAQMS

-97 SQRSSYSAFMQ
+97 SQRSSYSAYMQ

-123 AEELTTVNGKLSG
+123 AEELTTDNGKLSG

-147 QKIILTVGTF
+147 KKIILTVGTF

-244 YITHTTAETKKIIG
+244 YITHTTAETKKIIT

-328 SIPGLEKAVFI
+328 SIPGLEKAIFI

-345 EYDYSDPRDLY
+345 EYDFSDPRDLY

-495 LGRPDITQEEEALH
+495 LGRPDITKEEEALH